1 MWVGDAPFME
11 HAKLNQKETNYKSRI
26 CKLHNI
32 EVKAD
37 CQSKHEDCIWNSN
50 GEMVTDPLD

>member
-1 MWVGDAPFME
+1 MGDAPSME

-37 CQSKHEDCIWNSN
+37 CQSEHEDCIWNSN
-50 GEMVTDPLD
+50 GETVTDLHD